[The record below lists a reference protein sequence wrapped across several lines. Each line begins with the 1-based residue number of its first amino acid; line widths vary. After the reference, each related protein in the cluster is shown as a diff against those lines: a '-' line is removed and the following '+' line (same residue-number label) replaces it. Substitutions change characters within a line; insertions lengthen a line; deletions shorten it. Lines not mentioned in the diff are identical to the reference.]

1 MKRVVVQFS
10 ILAALAMTAGGC
22 LSPKGNPQARPVV
35 ELADAWVPRPV
46 AVRIYPATRFVIED
60 GVAMLDTRVELFD
73 AMGDATKA
81 SALARFELF
90 DGPTTGDP
98 AAGPSGMLYRWDIPL
113 VSLADQRSYYDPV
126 TGTYAFPL
134 RIDSL
139 SAIKDTVYLRVTMS
153 LPEGQRLN
161 DEKRVKTGW

>member
-1 MKRVVVQFS
+1 MCIR
-10 ILAALAMTAGGC
+10 
-22 LSPKGNPQARPVV
+22 
-35 ELADAWVPRPV
+35 D
-46 AVRIYPATRFVIED
+46 
-60 GVAMLDTRVELFD
+60 
-73 AMGDATKA
+73 
-81 SALARFELF
+81 
-90 DGPTTGDP
+90 
-98 AAGPSGMLYRWDIPL
+98 
-113 VSLADQRSYYDPV
+113 RSYYDPV